1 MKFCVIDIGSNSVR
15 LMLSNGKETVYKKVK
30 MTRLAENLGKERF
43 LCSEAIKRTSNAV
56 YEFYL
61 NAKEENPDEIYIFAT
76 AAVRNS
82 INGKDFCS
90 EVKKLT
96 GLDVDVVSGEV
107 EAMLGIKGALR
118 GKKAGIIDIGGASTE
133 VAYVSDF
140 NPYSNS
146 FNIGAGTLT
155 DKMKEKDVDIIL
167 DEVFSSSLADL
178 GKEFYCIGGTATSV
192 VATLLELEVY
202 NPKMVDGYK
211 LKREEVAFFKDKLSK
226 MKVEEIALLKGL
238 QKGRERVIYAGVCIL
253 NYLMEKLSLP
263 FITVSESDNLEGYLE
278 YIRSENEKKI

>member
-15 LMLSNGKETVYKKVK
+15 LMLSINGETVYKKVK
-30 MTRLAENLGKERF
+30 MTRLAENFGKERF
-43 LCSEAIKRTSNAV
+43 LCSEAIKRTVNAV
-56 YEFYL
+56 YELYL
-61 NAKEENPDEIYIFAT
+61 NAVEEKPDNIYVFAT

-82 INGKDFCS
+82 KHGKDFCF

-96 GLDVDVVSGEV
+96 GLEVDVVSGEV

-133 VAYVSDF
+133 VAYVSHF
-140 NPYSNS
+140 NPYSKS

-155 DKMKEKDVDIIL
+155 EKMKEKDVNIL
-167 DEVFSSSLADL
+167 LVEIFSSLPSDL
-178 GKEFYCIGGTATSV
+178 EKDFYAIGGTATSI

-202 NPKMVDGYK
+202 NPKIVDGYK
-211 LKREEVAFFKDKLSK
+211 LKREEVLSFKEKLSK

-253 NYLMEKLSLP
+253 DYLMEKLSLTH
-263 FITVSESDNLEGYLE
+263 ITVSERDNLEGYLA
-278 YIRSENEKKI
+278 YIRRENEKKI

>member
-1 MKFCVIDIGSNSVR
+1 MKICVIDIGSNSVR
-15 LMLSNGKETVYKKVK
+15 LMLSENGKTIYKKVK

-43 LCSEAIKRTSNAV
+43 LCSEAVKRTSNAV

-61 NAKEENPDEIYIFAT
+61 NAKEEKSNEIYIFAT

-82 INGKDFCS
+82 KNGKDFCF

-107 EAMLGIKGALR
+107 EAMLGIKGALG

-140 NPYSNS
+140 NPYSKS

-155 DKMKEKDVDIIL
+155 EKMKGNNVEVILDDIFSSLPKDLEKD
-167 DEVFSSSLADL
+167 
-178 GKEFYCIGGTATSV
+178 FYIIGGTATSI

-202 NPKMVDGYK
+202 APSIVHGYK
-211 LKREEVAFFKDKLSK
+211 LKREEVKYFKEKLST

-263 FITVSESDNLEGYLE
+263 YITVSESDNLEGYLE
-278 YIRSENEKKI
+278 YIRSENEEKI